1 VSKDEKAPGAQEG
14 IAMVLERNALLPRVT
29 NNVVCTASGICC
41 QDAFRCCIAPAL
53 KPEQHDA
60 HATYMRRTYCSSGC
74 SPKRT
79 KDGIER
85 LWPLRYVYGCRISH
99 NTMGVYMP
107 RKRGVVY
114 IEDFMCM
121 NKLGFFEWGVLG
133 VVMGVVLV
141 LFIFDSYTQNVRER
155 ARPSERMER
164 DRSPGHT

>member
-1 VSKDEKAPGAQEG
+1 
-14 IAMVLERNALLPRVT
+14 
-29 NNVVCTASGICC
+29 
-41 QDAFRCCIAPAL
+41 
-53 KPEQHDA
+53 
-60 HATYMRRTYCSSGC
+60 
-74 SPKRT
+74 
-79 KDGIER
+79 
-85 LWPLRYVYGCRISH
+85 
-99 NTMGVYMP
+99 MGVYMP

-155 ARPSERMER
+155 ARPSVRMER